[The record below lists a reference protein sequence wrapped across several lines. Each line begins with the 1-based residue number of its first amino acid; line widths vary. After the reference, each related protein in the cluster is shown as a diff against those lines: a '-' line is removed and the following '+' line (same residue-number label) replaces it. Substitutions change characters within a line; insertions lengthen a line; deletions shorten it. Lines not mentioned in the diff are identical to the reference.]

1 MSLPANPIV
10 IGASTLLLAAATSI
24 SMGFFTSNQMPVAG
38 RNVVITGGSQG
49 MGKAAA
55 VLLASQGASVA
66 IIARDQKKL
75 AIAGEEIQSV
85 IDANGSKYPGQKL
98 AIISAD
104 LSEADGAQR
113 AISQAEAQLGE
124 TEILW
129 CCAGGANP
137 GFFKDY
143 TPAELE
149 ASMKTNYWS
158 AVFIAHATLKLMAS
172 RPPPRP
178 DASKPALQRKIIF
191 TSSLVALCPVVG
203 YSSYVGAKAAL
214 RALTDTLRQECL
226 LYDIGVHCCC
236 PGGILTPGFEN
247 ENLTKPDVT
256 KKIEEEDDKPQTPEQ
271 VALICLNE
279 LQRGETLP
287 ITTFL
292 ARAARAG
299 SIGPTPRV
307 GFVFEV
313 ILSWIAAI
321 VFIFVRK
328 GHDAIVIKERKA
340 KGLPWEQK

>member
-1 MSLPANPIV
+1 MSLPASPII
-10 IGASTLLLAAATSI
+10 IGVSTLILVTATSI
-24 SMGFFTSNQMPVAG
+24 SMGLFSSNQMPVAG

-55 VLLASQGASVA
+55 VLLASQGANIA

-75 AIAGEEIQSV
+75 AIAGEEIQV
-85 IDANGSKYPGQKL
+85 AMDTNGSKYPGQKL

-104 LSEADGAQR
+104 LSEADGARR

-172 RPPPRP
+172 RPPPKT
-178 DASKPALQRKIIF
+178 DLQRKIIF

-247 ENLTKPDVT
+247 ENLTKPEVT

-271 VALICLNE
+271 VAQICLDE
-279 LQRGETLP
+279 LQKGETLP

-299 SIGPTPRV
+299 MVGPTPRA
-307 GFVFEV
+307 GFLFELL
-313 ILSWIAAI
+313 LSWIAAI

-328 GHDAIVIKERKA
+328 GQDAIVIKERKA